1 MALDFPDSPEI
12 GDLYAFNDQT
22 YVWAGTFWRL
32 VRTSA
37 VGPTGPTGP
46 AGLDS
51 TAIGETG
58 PQGPTGPT
66 GPQGEPST
74 VTGPAGEVGPT
85 GATGGF
91 AFTPWTTYTPIWTST
106 GTQPVLGNG
115 QLTGRYVSLGAT
127 VIGELRLNFGSTTT
141 RGTGVY
147 RFSLPT
153 LGVAENFQPMGQI
166 VLRDEGPG
174 IAYFGTAIF
183 NNNNDEQMELWLHS
197 QTATFDE
204 GVPVAAD
211 VPVLFGTND
220 KILVH
225 FQYESVVN

>member
-1 MALDFPDSPEI
+1 MAIDFPGAPTI
-12 GDLYAFNDQT
+12 GDTYTYSGQT
-22 YVWAGTFWRL
+22 YIWSGSFWRL

-58 PQGPTGPT
+58 PTGPQGPTGPE
-66 GPQGEPST
+66 GAAST
-74 VTGPAGEVGPT
+74 VTGPTGAQGVTGPT
-85 GATGGF
+85 GSF
-91 AFTPWTTYTPIWTST
+91 AFVPWTTYTPIWTST

-115 QLTGRYVSLGAT
+115 TLTGRYVSLGASI
-127 VIGELRLNFGSTTT
+127 IGELRLNFGSTTT
-141 RGTGVY
+141 RGTGTY

-153 LGVAENFQPMGQI
+153 LGVAENYQPMGQI

-174 IAYFGTAIF
+174 TTYFGTALF
-183 NNNNDEQMELWLHS
+183 NNNQDDRMELWLHT

-204 GVPVAAD
+204 GIPVSAD
-211 VPVLFGTND
+211 TPVLFATND

-225 FQYESVVN
+225 FQYESVVS